1 MRMSDWSSDVCSSD
15 LLDPGLVTGDA
26 RKQALLGPAA
36 VAVHD
41 DSDMA
46 RAVVSY
52 RHAKALNPVRI
63 ERSRDAHRG
72 RARSMGVST
81 SLDTNGQSAIATH
94 YPRISFSLAVAAS
107 SKSAIVASVSFWTSV
122 SSRLLSSSLISFLF
136 SSSFR

>member
-1 MRMSDWSSDVCSSD
+1 MHHPFPTRRCADQGARRTDEGENR
-15 LLDPGLVTGDA
+15 LDPGLVTGDA

-72 RARSMGVST
+72 RARSMGVPT
-81 SLDTNGQSAIATH
+81 SLDTNGKRARAETH
-94 YPRISFSLAVAAS
+94 SPTTSFYLAVAA
-107 SKSAIVASVSFWTSV
+107 APT
-122 SSRLLSSSLISFLF
+122 
-136 SSSFR
+136 